1 MKTLSSILLLIC
13 IGFSSSFALAH
24 SDHDHGARPISA
36 TEAKSVALDASK
48 ILTKS
53 DKGLGFGKL
62 PESWNKVPLSQ
73 TKIEKQTSDYFIVAV
88 TNEEEKKTLYILISA
103 YGEAYDANFTGKF
116 EGLNSDK

>member
-1 MKTLSSILLLIC
+1 MTTERVQLVLLKQSQSPWMHPR
-13 IGFSSSFALAH
+13 F
-24 SDHDHGARPISA
+24 
-36 TEAKSVALDASK
+36 
-48 ILTKS
+48 
-53 DKGLGFGKL
+53 KGLGFGKL